1 MTNAL
6 ENNPDIKIK
15 IAKDEN
21 LFDLN
26 LCAKD
31 FLDLINNF
39 EKKFYN
45 KKFFVLTAYYN
56 KVLAGI
62 LVAEDKSQKVNSLEK
77 ILPTMCLQL
86 LFVNSNFRSRTL
98 GKKLLKAFLNI
109 QKEKGIAIIYIKLP
123 QKYKKGIMFFQK
135 NNFYQVGMVRNKI
148 ILELYLWNDYGI
160 RDCQLIGN
168 NFNNMFG

>member
-1 MTNAL
+1 MTNAQ
-6 ENNPDIKIK
+6 ENNPNIKIK
-15 IAKDEN
+15 IVKDEN

-31 FLDLINNF
+31 FIDLIDNF

-62 LVAEDKSQKVNSLEK
+62 LVAEDKSQKVDSLEK

-109 QKEKGIAIIYIKLP
+109 QKEKGVAIIYIKLP
-123 QKYKKGIMFFQK
+123 QKYKKGIIFFQK
-135 NNFYQVGMVRNKI
+135 NNFHQVGMVRNKI
-148 ILELYLWNDYGI
+148 ILERYLWNDYGI